1 MDKRWYITH
10 KSPRPFMLERQAWL
24 AGKTCGSVA
33 RVDGWTV
40 GGILHFRIFEE
51 TDFVFIL

>member
-33 RVDGWTV
+33 RVDGGQLV
-40 GGILHFRIFEE
+40 EFSISEYSRKLISCSY
-51 TDFVFIL
+51 